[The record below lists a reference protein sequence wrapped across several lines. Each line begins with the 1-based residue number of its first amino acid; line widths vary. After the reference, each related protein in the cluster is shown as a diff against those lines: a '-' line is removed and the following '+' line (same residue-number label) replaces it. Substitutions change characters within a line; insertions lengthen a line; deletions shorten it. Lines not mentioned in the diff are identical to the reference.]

1 MFAGIRTYKVANVD
15 ELSELVRE
23 EFVPIV
29 ETIPGLVAYF
39 VVDTGEGTA
48 SSITIAETKEAILES
63 ASRAAAWVEERVP
76 ELIESG
82 PEIAFGEVT
91 AALTEI
97 GLAA

>member
-1 MFAGIRTYKVANVD
+1 MFAGIRTYKVTNMD
-15 ELSELVRE
+15 ELSEIVRD

-29 ETIPGLVAYF
+29 ETVPGLVAYF
-39 VVDTGEGTA
+39 VVDTGDGTA
-48 SSITIAETKEAILES
+48 SSITIAESKEGVLES

-82 PEIAFGEVT
+82 PEIAVGEVT
-91 AALTEI
+91 AVLTEI